1 MKRDPRQ
8 LPSVLLVA
16 LQFGLI
22 GLLAW
27 LALPAV
33 LAWAIPAEAWL
44 TGLLGLALATW
55 AISVNRPGNFNIR
68 PIPREGGALITDGPY
83 RWIRHPMYTA
93 FLLGAWA
100 LARTAV
106 RDEAWLAWYV
116 LTLVLWLKS
125 QYEERWMLGQH
136 PGYAAYRQQTKRF
149 IPWLY

>member
-1 MKRDPRQ
+1 MQDKRQ

-44 TGLLGLALATW
+44 TAVLGVALAGW
-55 AISVNRPGNFNIR
+55 AISANRPGNFNIR
-68 PIPREGGALITDGPY
+68 PIPKAGGALVTQGPY

-125 QYEERWMLGQH
+125 RYEERWMLAQH
-136 PGYAAYRQQTKRF
+136 PGYADYRQQTKRF
-149 IPWLY
+149 LPWLF

>member
-1 MKRDPRQ
+1 MRDPRQ

-44 TGLLGLALATW
+44 TAVLGVALAGW
-55 AISVNRPGNFNIR
+55 AISANRPGNFNIR
-68 PIPREGGALITDGPY
+68 PIPKAGGALVTQGPY

-93 FLLGAWA
+93 FLLGAWS

-125 QYEERWMLGQH
+125 RYEERWMLAQH
-136 PGYAAYRQQTKRF
+136 PGYADYRQQTKRF

>member
-1 MKRDPRQ
+1 MQDKRQ

-44 TGLLGLALATW
+44 TAVLGVALAGW
-55 AISVNRPGNFNIR
+55 AISANRPGNFNIR
-68 PIPREGGALITDGPY
+68 PIPREGGALVTHGPY

-116 LTLVLWLKS
+116 LMLVLWLKS
-125 QYEERWMLGQH
+125 RYEERWMREQH
-136 PGYAAYRQQTKRF
+136 AGYATYSARTRRF

>member
-1 MKRDPRQ
+1 MRDPRQ

-44 TGLLGLALATW
+44 TAALGVALAAW
-55 AISVNRPGNFNIR
+55 AISANRPGNFNIR
-68 PIPREGGALITDGPY
+68 PIPRSGGTLVTQGPY
-83 RWIRHPMYTA
+83 HWIRHPMYTA

-125 QYEERWMLGQH
+125 RYEERWMREQH
-136 PGYAAYRQQTKRF
+136 AGYAAYSAQTRRF
-149 IPWLY
+149 IPWLF

>member
-1 MKRDPRQ
+1 MRDPRQ

-33 LAWAIPAEAWL
+33 LAWAISAEAWL
-44 TGLLGLALATW
+44 TAALGVALAGW
-55 AISVNRPGNFNIR
+55 AISANRPGNFNIR
-68 PIPREGGALITDGPY
+68 PIPRSGGTLVTQGPY

-125 QYEERWMLGQH
+125 RYEERWMLAQH
-136 PGYAAYRQQTKRF
+136 PGYADYRQQTKRF
-149 IPWLY
+149 VPWLY

>member
-1 MKRDPRQ
+1 MRDPRQ

-33 LAWAIPAEAWL
+33 LAWAIPVEAWL
-44 TGLLGLALATW
+44 TAVLGVALAGW
-55 AISVNRPGNFNIR
+55 AISANRPGNFNIR
-68 PIPREGGALITDGPY
+68 PIPRSGGVLVTQGPY

-106 RDEAWLAWYV
+106 RDEAWLVWYV

-125 QYEERWMLGQH
+125 RYEERWMLAQH
-136 PGYAAYRQQTKRF
+136 PGYADYRQQTKRF
-149 IPWLY
+149 LPWLF

>member
-1 MKRDPRQ
+1 MKQNRRQ

-16 LQFGLI
+16 AQFGL
-22 GLLAW
+22 LAVLAW

-33 LAWAIPAEAWL
+33 GAWAVPPEAWLAAALAVGLAAWAIQ
-44 TGLLGLALATW
+44 
-55 AISVNRPGNFNIR
+55 SNRPGNFNIR
-68 PIPREGGALITDGPY
+68 PIPREGGVLVTHGPY
-83 RWIRHPMYTA
+83 HWIRHPMYTA

-100 LARTAV
+100 LARTAA

-125 QYEERWMLGQH
+125 QLEERWMREQ
-136 PGYAAYRQQTKRF
+136 YADYATYSAHTRRF

>member
-1 MKRDPRQ
+1 MRDPRQ

-33 LAWAIPAEAWL
+33 LAWAIPVEAWL
-44 TGLLGLALATW
+44 TAVLGVALAGW
-55 AISVNRPGNFNIR
+55 AISANRPGNFNIR
-68 PIPREGGALITDGPY
+68 PIPRSGGVLVTQGPY

-106 RDEAWLAWYV
+106 RDEAWLALCV

-125 QYEERWMLGQH
+125 RYEERWMLAQH
-136 PGYAAYRQQTKRF
+136 PGYADYRQQTKRF
-149 IPWLY
+149 LPWLF

>member
-1 MKRDPRQ
+1 MQDKRQ

-33 LAWAIPAEAWL
+33 LAWAIPPEAWL
-44 TGLLGLALATW
+44 TAALGVALAGW
-55 AISVNRPGNFNIR
+55 AISANRPGNFNIR
-68 PIPREGGALITDGPY
+68 PIPRAGGALVTHGPY

-125 QYEERWMLGQH
+125 RYEERWMLAQH
-136 PGYAAYRQQTKRF
+136 PGYADYRQQTKRF
-149 IPWLY
+149 LPWLF

>member
-1 MKRDPRQ
+1 MRDPRQ

-33 LAWAIPAEAWL
+33 LAWTIPVEAWL
-44 TGLLGLALATW
+44 TAVLGVTLATW
-55 AISVNRPGNFNIR
+55 AISANRPGNFNIR
-68 PIPREGGALITDGPY
+68 PIPRSGGTLVTQGPY

-100 LARTAV
+100 LARTAA

-125 QYEERWMLGQH
+125 RYEERWMLAQH
-136 PGYAAYRQQTKRF
+136 PGYADYRQQTKRF
-149 IPWLY
+149 VPWLY

>member
-1 MKRDPRQ
+1 VKRDPRQ

-16 LQFGLI
+16 LQFGLF
-22 GLLAW
+22 GVLAW

-33 LAWAIPAEAWL
+33 LAWTIPVESWL
-44 TGLLGLALATW
+44 AAALGVGLAAW
-55 AISVNRPGNFNIR
+55 AISANRPGNFNIS
-68 PIPREGGALITDGPY
+68 PIPREGGTLVTQGPY

-125 QYEERWMLGQH
+125 RYEERWMLAQH
-136 PGYAAYRQQTKRF
+136 PGYAAYSAQTRRF
-149 IPWLY
+149 VPWLF

>member
-1 MKRDPRQ
+1 M
-8 LPSVLLVA
+8 LLVA

-33 LAWAIPAEAWL
+33 LAWAIPPEAWL
-44 TGLLGLALATW
+44 TAVLGVALATW
-55 AISVNRPGNFNIR
+55 AISANRPGNFNIR
-68 PIPREGGALITDGPY
+68 PIPKAGAALVTQGPY

-125 QYEERWMLGQH
+125 RYEERWMLAQH
-136 PGYAAYRQQTKRF
+136 PGYADYRQQTKRF

>member
-1 MKRDPRQ
+1 MRDPRQ

-44 TGLLGLALATW
+44 TAVLGVALAGW
-55 AISVNRPGNFNIR
+55 AISANRPGNFNIR
-68 PIPREGGALITDGPY
+68 PIPKAGGALVTQGPY

-100 LARTAV
+100 LARTAA

-125 QYEERWMLGQH
+125 RYEERWMLAQH
-136 PGYAAYRQQTKRF
+136 PGYADYRQQTKRF